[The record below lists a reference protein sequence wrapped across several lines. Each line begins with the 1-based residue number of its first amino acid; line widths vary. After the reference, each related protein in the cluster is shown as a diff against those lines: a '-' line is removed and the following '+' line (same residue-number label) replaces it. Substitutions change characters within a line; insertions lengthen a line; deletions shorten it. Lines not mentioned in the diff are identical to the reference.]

1 VKWIDH
7 HAGKRAA
14 AIVAASGILSSC
26 KPAEARRE
34 EPPAEP
40 PIHAVGYLEPQGE
53 LRKLAFQ
60 RAGVITRVDHEV
72 GSPVKAGTVLVQLD
86 DRRERSQLMEAKAKL
101 KLEESERDLALA
113 GAHPDAIRAAEALC
127 QATEVERDH
136 REIERRRLEGL
147 GDSGSVSEVDLAEAI
162 FEARASAARAAT
174 AAAALAQ
181 LKNQVR
187 PEDRN
192 LLDSRVSAAQAE
204 VVAAEA
210 LVGQASLAA
219 PAEGT
224 VVGIFLREGE
234 AVSSS
239 FNEPVILFAPA
250 GPLEVRAELD
260 EQFFSRI
267 KVGNPAKIRC
277 RDGSA
282 AVAGRVREI
291 KPVMG
296 RKSVFSREATERMD
310 LQIIE
315 VRIELEDPPAWP
327 FGLEVDVIVESGPS
341 AVKVASSR

>member
-1 VKWIDH
+1 MKWIDY
-7 HAGKRAA
+7 HAGKLAA
-14 AIVAASGILSSC
+14 AILAASGILTSC
-26 KPAEARRE
+26 KPADARRA
-34 EPPAEP
+34 EPRAEP
-40 PIHAVGYLEPQGE
+40 PIHAVGYLEPRGE

-60 RAGVITRVDHEV
+60 RAGVITRIDHGV
-72 GSPVKAGTVLVQLD
+72 GSPVKAGAVLARLD
-86 DRRERSQLMEAKAKL
+86 DRLERSQLMEAKARL

-136 REIERRRLEGL
+136 RDHERRRLEGL
-147 GDSGSVSEVDLAEAI
+147 GDSRSVSEVDLAEAI
-162 FEARASAARAAT
+162 FEAKASAARDAT

-187 PEDRN
+187 PEDRI
-192 LLDSRVSAAQAE
+192 LFESRVSAARTE
-204 VVAAEA
+204 VAAAESR
-210 LVGQASLAA
+210 VDQASLVA
-219 PAEGT
+219 PTDGT
-224 VVGIFLREGE
+224 VAGIFLREGE
-234 AVSSS
+234 AVSNSPIQ
-239 FNEPVILFAPA
+239 PVILFAPA

-267 KVGNPAKIRC
+267 KVGDPAKIHS

-282 AVAGRVREI
+282 CVVGLIREI
-291 KPVMG
+291 QPVMG

-327 FGLEVDVIVESGPS
+327 FGLEVDVEVDSDPSG
-341 AVKVASSR
+341 RGE